1 MPDSCGASPMIL
13 MLITMNELLH
23 IDWRVW
29 VGFVVGAL
37 STCAGMPQLY
47 KAWRTRS
54 TRDLSLITLL
64 MSNLGAA
71 LWLIYGITILSLP
84 LILANGVG
92 LTVLVMTLSL
102 KIKYK

>member
-1 MPDSCGASPMIL
+1 MIL
-13 MLITMNELLH
+13 TLTAMNELLH

-29 VGFVVGAL
+29 IGFVAGAL
-37 STCAGMPQLY
+37 STCAGMPQLH

-64 MSNLGAA
+64 MSNLGAS
-71 LWLIYGITILSLP
+71 LWLIYGISILSLP
-84 LILANGVG
+84 LIVANGVG
-92 LTVLVMTLSL
+92 LTVLVPTLSL

>member
-1 MPDSCGASPMIL
+1 
-13 MLITMNELLH
+13 MNELLH
-23 IDWRVW
+23 FDWRVW
-29 VGFVVGAL
+29 IGFIAGAL

-47 KAWRTRS
+47 RAWKTRS

-64 MSNLGAA
+64 MSNLGTS
-71 LWLIYGITILSLP
+71 LWLIYGIAILSLP
-84 LILANGVG
+84 LIAANGVG